1 MEYRTLGRTD
11 IKVSVIGLGTM
22 TFGEQNT
29 EADGHAQ
36 IDYALDQGV
45 NLIDTAEMY
54 SVPPRA
60 ETYGSTERIIGTWL
74 KKSGK
79 RNKIVLCSKVA
90 GPTHVLQVDY
100 LRGGKTALDRKS
112 ILAAIDSSLQRLQTD
127 YIDLYQLHWPDRTT
141 NFFGQMSYRHTEN
154 EDTVPIEETL
164 EVMTDLVR
172 TGKIR
177 HVGLSN
183 ETPWGMHRFLQ
194 VADQRGLARV
204 VSIQNPYNLLN
215 RIFEIG
221 LAEMAI
227 RETVGLLA
235 YSPLAFGV
243 LSGKFLDGARP
254 PESRVVRWS
263 RFARYSGEIAEKTT
277 AAYVEIARRHG
288 LDPAQMAL
296 AFVNRQRFV
305 TSNLIGATSIGQLKA
320 NLDSATI
327 DLPEDVIQAIE
338 AVHRAQP
345 NPCP

>member
-1 MEYRTLGRTD
+1 MEYRTLGRTG

-29 EADGHAQ
+29 ETDGHRQ

-54 SVPPRA
+54 PVPPGA
-60 ETYGSTERIIGTWL
+60 DTYGSTERIIGTWL
-74 KKSGK
+74 EKSG
-79 RNKIVLCSKVA
+79 RRDKIVLCTKVA
-90 GPTHVLQVDY
+90 GPTRVLQVDY
-100 LRGGKTALDRKS
+100 VRGGTNVLDRKS
-112 ILAAIDSSLQRLQTD
+112 ILAAIDSSLQRLRTD
-127 YIDLYQLHWPDRTT
+127 YVDVYQLHWPDRRT
-141 NFFGQMSYRHTEN
+141 NFFGQLGYQHTEH

-164 EVMTDLVR
+164 DVMTDLVR
-172 TGKIR
+172 DGKIR
-177 HVGLSN
+177 HVGVSN
-183 ETPWGMHRFLQ
+183 ETPWGVHRFLQ
-194 VADQRGLARV
+194 VADRRDLARV

-215 RIFEIG
+215 RSFEVG

-227 RETVGLLA
+227 REDVGLLA

-243 LSGKFLDGARP
+243 LSGKFLNGARP

-263 RFARYSGEIAEKTT
+263 RFARYNGEIPDKTT
-277 AAYVEIARRHG
+277 AAYVEVARRHG

-305 TSNLIGATSIGQLKA
+305 TSNLVGATTMDQLKA
-320 NLDSATI
+320 NLGSATI
-327 DLPEDVIQAIE
+327 NLSEDVIAEIE

>member
-29 EADGHAQ
+29 EAEGHAQ
-36 IDYALDQGV
+36 LDYALDQGV

-79 RNKIVLCSKVA
+79 RDTVVLCTKVA
-90 GPTHVLQVDY
+90 GPTHVLQADY
-100 LRGGKTALDRKS
+100 LRGGENRLNRKN
-112 ILAAIDSSLQRLQTD
+112 ILAAVESSLQRLQTD
-127 YIDLYQLHWPDRTT
+127 YVDVYQLHWPDRST
-141 NFFGQMSYRHTEN
+141 NFFGQMDYRHTEN

-164 EVMTDLVR
+164 EVVTDLVR
-172 TGKIR
+172 AGKVR
-177 HVGLSN
+177 HIGLSN
-183 ETPWGMHRFLQ
+183 ETPWGLHRFLQ
-194 VADQRGLARV
+194 IANERGLARV
-204 VSIQNPYNLLN
+204 VTIQNPYSLLN
-215 RIFEIG
+215 RLFEIG

-227 RETVGLLA
+227 RENVGLLA

-243 LSGKFLDGARP
+243 LSGKFMHGAGP
-254 PESRVVRWS
+254 PESRVMRWS
-263 RFARYSGEIAEKTT
+263 RFARYSGELAEKTT
-277 AAYVEIARRHG
+277 AVYVKIARQHG

-296 AFVNRQRFV
+296 AFVNQQRFL
-305 TSNLIGATSIGQLKA
+305 TSNLIGATTMAQLKT
-320 NLDSATI
+320 NLGSATI
-327 DLPEDVIQAIE
+327 KLSE
-338 AVHRAQP
+338 AVIKEIDAAHRAQP